1 MNQYVVIPV
10 LNEGTRLPAVVAE
23 VQKYITNVIIV
34 DDGSNEKNAELIAQ
48 LKDRATVLRHSINLG
63 KGAAMRTGVEAAIAQ
78 GAEVIV
84 LMDGDG
90 QHKASDVPQLLQKLD
105 RKDLDIVFGSRTIG
119 KDMPLVMMLGNKFL
133 SLCSSFLFGLYVSDT
148 QSGFR
153 AFRARAYTALRWDSS
168 RYAVETE
175 MIANAAKHKLRTGE
189 VQVQTVYH
197 DDYKG
202 TTVIDGLRIFT
213 SMLRWKF
220 L

>member
-1 MNQYVVIPV
+1 MKTFVIIPAF
-10 LNEGTRLPAVVAE
+10 NEGTRLSAVLDDVRRY
-23 VQKYITNVIIV
+23 VTDIIVV
-34 DDGSNEKNAELIAQ
+34 DDGSNEKNAALIAQ
-48 LKDRATVLRHSINLG
+48 CRDRATILRHSINLG
-63 KGAAMRTGVEAAIAQ
+63 KGAAMRTGVEAAIGR
-78 GAEVIV
+78 GAEAVV

-90 QHKASDVPQLLQKLD
+90 QHQASDIPVLLQKLE
-105 RKDLDIVFGSRTIG
+105 REDLDIVFGSRSIG
-119 KDMPLVMMLGNKFL
+119 RDMPLVMMLGNKFL
-133 SLCSSFLFGLYVSDT
+133 SLCSSYLFGLYVSDT

-153 AFRARAYTALRWDSS
+153 AFRTRAYPALRWDSA

-175 MIANAAKHKLRTGE
+175 MIANAAKEKLRTGE
-189 VQVQTVYH
+189 VQVQTIYQ

>member
-1 MNQYVVIPV
+1 MKTFVVIPV
-10 LNEGTRLPAVVAE
+10 LNEGERLPVVIDE
-23 VQKYITNVIIV
+23 VKKFIQDIIII
-34 DDGSNEKNAELIAQ
+34 DDGSNEKNASRIAQ
-48 LKDRATVLRHSINLG
+48 LKNRVIVLRHRINLG
-63 KGAAMRTGVEAAIAQ
+63 KGAAMRTGVEAAIAH
-78 GAEVIV
+78 GAEAII

-90 QHKASDVPQLLQKLD
+90 QHHASDIPKLLDKLTGD
-105 RKDLDIVFGSRTIG
+105 NIDIVFGSRTIG

-133 SLCSSFLFGLYVSDT
+133 SLCSSFLFGLYISDT

-153 AFRARAYTALRWDSS
+153 AFRTRAYPALRWDSP

-175 MIANAAKHKLRTGE
+175 MIANAAKKKLRTGE
-189 VQVQTVYH
+189 VQVQTIYH

-202 TTVIDGLRIFT
+202 TTVIDGIRIFT

>member
-1 MNQYVVIPV
+1 MKTTVVIPV
-10 LNEGTRLPAVVAE
+10 LNEGERLPVVIDE
-23 VQKYITNVIIV
+23 VRHYVPDIIIV
-34 DDGSNEKNAELIAQ
+34 DDGSNEKNASRIAQ
-48 LKDRATVLRHSINLG
+48 LKDRAIILRHRINLG
-63 KGAAMRTGVEAAIAQ
+63 KGAAMRTGVEAAIAN
-78 GAEVIV
+78 GTEAIV

-90 QHKASDVPQLLQKLD
+90 QHVASDIPKLLQRLESG
-105 RKDLDIVFGSRTIG
+105 DLDIVFGSRTIG

-133 SLCSSFLFGLYVSDT
+133 SLCSSFFFGLYVSDT

-153 AFRARAYTALRWDSS
+153 AFRTRAYPSLRWNSP

-175 MIANAAKHKLRTGE
+175 IIANAAKKKLRTGE
-189 VQVQTVYH
+189 VQVQTIYH

>member
-1 MNQYVVIPV
+1 MKVFAVIPAF
-10 LNEGTRLPAVVAE
+10 NEGERLSAVVDD
-23 VQKYITNVIIV
+23 VRTYISDILVV
-34 DDGSNEKNAELIAQ
+34 DDGSNEKNAVVIAQ
-48 LKDRATVLRHSINLG
+48 LQGRATVLRHSINLG
-63 KGAAMRTGVEAAIAQ
+63 KGAAMRTGVEAAISQ
-78 GAEVIV
+78 GAEAIV

-90 QHKASDVPQLLQKLD
+90 QHKAADLPQLLEKLE
-105 RKDLDIVFGSRTIG
+105 KEDLDIVFGSRTIG

-153 AFRARAYTALRWDSS
+153 AFRTRAYSSLCWDSA

>member
-1 MNQYVVIPV
+1 MKTFVVIPAF
-10 LNEGTRLPAVVAE
+10 NEGLRLPLVVNE
-23 VQKYITNVIIV
+23 VKKYVADIIIV
-34 DDGSNEKNAELIAQ
+34 DDGSNEKNSAVIAQ
-48 LKDRATVLRHSINLG
+48 LIDQATVIRHRINLG
-63 KGAAMRTGVEAAIAQ
+63 KGAAMRTGVEAAIAR
-78 GAEVIV
+78 GAEAIV

-90 QHKASDVPQLLQKLD
+90 QHQASDVSRLLKKLESE
-105 RKDLDIVFGSRTIG
+105 DLDIVFGSRTIG

-153 AFRARAYTALRWDSS
+153 AFRTRAYPALCWDSP

-175 MIANAAKHKLRTGE
+175 MIANAAKKKLKSGE
-189 VQVQTVYH
+189 VQVQTIYH

-202 TTVIDGLRIFT
+202 TTVIDGLRIFFN
-213 SMLRWKF
+213 LLKWKF